1 MRKLGKFI
9 RLVQNEYIKIL
20 KKVST
25 WIMLILILVVCVG
38 YFGVS
43 KIAEYQVKNNR
54 YEMSEQD
61 RKEQLNSN
69 LTYAKETKYEGWE
82 ADVADTS
89 SAWIMRSSSTTGA
102 GRLSPLFF
110 TRCRMQPLRNL

>member
-43 KIAEYQVKNNR
+43 KIAEYQVKNNS

-61 RKEQLNSN
+61 CKEQLNSN

-82 ADVADTS
+82 ADVAEYQFCLDHEIFQYDWRRT
-89 SAWIMRSSSTTGA
+89 AVTA
-102 GRLSPLFF
+102 VFHEV
-110 TRCRMQPLRNL
+110 